1 MNLAELIKLSIKG
14 NSSAQKQLYESFA
27 GSMLGVCYR
36 YTKSKEDAEDVLQE
50 GFIKMFHHLDKY
62 DHKGAFG
69 GWLRRIMVNT
79 SINYLKKN
87 ARYNRDMVFNDI
99 ELVPVSK
106 LSSDENLESDLNAR
120 QLASLLRQL
129 PVGYQTIFNLHA
141 IEGYSHVEIG
151 KLLGI
156 TDSTSRTQFF
166 KARNLLMK
174 WIKETESA
182 TIKMDKDAG

>member
-1 MNLAELIKLSIKG
+1 MTLEELIKLSIKG
-14 NSSAQKQLYESFA
+14 NGAAQKQLYDTFA
-27 GSMLGVCYR
+27 GSMMGVCYR

-50 GFIKMFHHLDKY
+50 GFIKMFNNLKNY

-69 GWLRRIMVNT
+69 GWVRRIMVNT
-79 SINYLKKN
+79 SINYLKSN
-87 ARYNRDMVFNDI
+87 ARYNRDMVFNEM
-99 ELVPVSK
+99 ELVPISK
-106 LSSDENLESDLNAR
+106 LHSGENIESDLNAR

-129 PVGYQTIFNLHA
+129 PTGYQTIFNLHA
-141 IEGYSHVEIG
+141 IEGFSHVEIG
-151 KLLGI
+151 KMLGI

-182 TIKMDKDAG
+182 TAKMDKDAG